1 MGLPEAWGGPGQWD
15 GRNSDQRRGR
25 PCGRIAWVVCER
37 PCAWQE
43 RATQP
48 PPRLPASYGPAPPI
62 FPFSFITCL
71 PLFWEPCP
79 HPHLPHPPASA
90 GGGCSSLPA
99 LLPFLSPVL
108 SWLSLQLPADR
119 VRQVRPVLRAPGP
132 PSTSN
137 QIPPTPRGPPI
148 PSLPG
153 QLFCDLTAAPPAP
166 KPVPFICDLVCCSGE
181 LTHPDVML
189 VKTCAPLW
197 YCSCDIL

>member
-1 MGLPEAWGGPGQWD
+1 MALGQWD
-15 GRNSDQRRGR
+15 GRKSDQRRGR
-25 PCGRIAWVVCER
+25 PYGHIAWVVCER
-37 PCAWQE
+37 PCVWQE

-48 PPRLPASYGPAPPI
+48 PPRLPASYDPAPPI
-62 FPFSFITCL
+62 FPFSFINCL
-71 PLFWEPCP
+71 PLFREPCP
-79 HPHLPHPPASA
+79 HPHLPHPLCLCW
-90 GGGCSSLPA
+90 GWL
-99 LLPFLSPVL
+99 LLPYQLSFLFSL
-108 SWLSLQLPADR
+108 RFSLWLSLQLPADR

-137 QIPPTPRGPPI
+137 QIPPTPRRPPL

-153 QLFCDLTAAPPAP
+153 QLFCDFTVAPPAP
-166 KPVPFICDLVCCSGE
+166 KRVPFICDLVCCSGE